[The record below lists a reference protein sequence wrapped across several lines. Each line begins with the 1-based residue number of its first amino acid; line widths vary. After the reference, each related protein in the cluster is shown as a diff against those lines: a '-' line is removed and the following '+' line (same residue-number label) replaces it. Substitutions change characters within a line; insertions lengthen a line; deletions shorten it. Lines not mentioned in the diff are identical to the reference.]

1 MYEQLID
8 QLRRDTLLSKEA
20 YKLLIENR
28 QACAG
33 YLFENARQVRDSV
46 YGRNVFIRGLIE
58 ISNRCK
64 NDCFYCGIRRSN
76 GSVSRYRLYET
87 EILESARKG
96 YALGFRTFVL
106 QGGEDAYYTDEVLC
120 GIIQKIKALCPG
132 CAVTLSL
139 GERSFESY
147 KRLKDA
153 GADRYLLRH
162 ETANSAH
169 YGKLHPPQMRFENRL
184 RCLKDLKSLG
194 YQTGA
199 GFMVGSPFQTIDDL
213 AGEFAFLK
221 ELQPEMVGIG
231 PFVPHRDTPFRS
243 CSGGSAELTL
253 FMLALIRLTLP
264 HVLLPATT
272 ALATVD
278 GNGHVNG
285 MNAGANVIMPNLTP
299 ENEREKYTLYN
310 NKAHTGAEAAEGL
323 ALLKAQMRAAG
334 YEIVSSRGDYMPRN
348 AVKNDLTIKER
359 Q

>member
-1 MYEQLID
+1 MPMYEQLID

-169 YGKLHPPQMRFENRL
+169 YGKLHPP
-184 RCLKDLKSLG
+184 
-194 YQTGA
+194 
-199 GFMVGSPFQTIDDL
+199 
-213 AGEFAFLK
+213 
-221 ELQPEMVGIG
+221 
-231 PFVPHRDTPFRS
+231 HRVT
-243 CSGGSAELTL
+243 
-253 FMLALIRLTLP
+253 
-264 HVLLPATT
+264 LLPSRRKRS
-272 ALATVD
+272 
-278 GNGHVNG
+278 
-285 MNAGANVIMPNLTP
+285 GAPP
-299 ENEREKYTLYN
+299 SSEREAK
-310 NKAHTGAEAAEGL
+310 
-323 ALLKAQMRAAG
+323 RASQKLNR
-334 YEIVSSRGDYMPRN
+334 YLPSIREMINRNLSLFLSRR
-348 AVKNDLTIKER
+348 
-359 Q
+359 

>member
-120 GIIQKIKALCPG
+120 GIIKKIKALCPG

-162 ETANSAH
+162 ETANAAH

-199 GFMVGSPFQTIDDL
+199 GFMAGSPFQTIDDL

-243 CSGGSAELTL
+243 YSGGSAELTL

-323 ALLKAQMRAAG
+323 AVLKVQMRAAG
-334 YEIVSSRGDYMPRN
+334 YEIVSSRGDYIPSQ
-348 AVKNDLTIKER
+348 V